1 MPNEKL
7 KLKLKVASIDIPEIA
22 IDLTAN
28 DAAEH
33 LLENAI
39 VIADFGDANPGDGD
53 LDIKAAIKVKGVT
66 IPITIQ
72 LGVA

>member
-7 KLKLKVASIDIPEIA
+7 KLKLKIAGLDIPELS

-28 DAAEH
+28 DSAEN

-39 VIADFGDANPGDGD
+39 MIADFGDANPGDGD

-66 IPITIQ
+66 IPILMQ
-72 LGVA
+72 LDIA